1 MKINQVSVEQSFEV
15 FEPQADSNGAEIQN
29 QTVSGNSPVENEAP
43 SETSINEQTAIKNGI
58 DANLS
63 QALLLRNSAA
73 RLAVRQPP
81 DDEPL
86 PTTGTAPVNRS
97 EWLQDNRF
105 DGLLVGA
112 DGQTYPPGTNLQDIP
127 PILPDNGK
135 TPTNETL
142 IFVNGVAN
150 NLGEQVESMQ
160 RLANDSGARVLG
172 IHNATERGRDGWQA
186 LGDKLGIGRNAAS
199 RSLEDLVYR
208 EIKAGR
214 TVQVLG
220 HSQGAAIVARALTDV
235 KERLMDDDNMSRRSA
250 ERLLSRVKVETFGG
264 VAARYPDGPQYV
276 HYINMADGANIVG
289 LGPAVLPGGGFFSK
303 LFGGISRLL
312 PSLPGLPKPGLPFNG
327 GSGAV
332 YHRFWSTEANN
343 HNFKKVYSEHR
354 VPFEQARRGDFRH

>member
-1 MKINQVSVEQSFEV
+1 MKVSQVSVEQSFEV
-15 FEPQADSNGAEIQN
+15 FEPQADSGSAEIQN
-29 QTVSGNSPVENEAP
+29 NPAAENSPVQDEKP
-43 SETSINEQTAIKNGI
+43 SETAIDEQVAIKTGL
-58 DANLS
+58 DPALS
-63 QALLLRNSAA
+63 QELLLRSSAA
-73 RLAVRQPP
+73 RLAAKQPP

-86 PTTGTAPVNRS
+86 PITGTAAVNRS
-97 EWLQDNRF
+97 PWLQDNRF

-112 DGQTYPPGTNLQDIP
+112 DGQTYPPNIDLRDIP

-135 TPTNETL
+135 TPTDETL

-186 LGDKLGIGRNAAS
+186 LGDKLGIGRNPAS
-199 RSLEDLVYR
+199 RTLEDLVYR

-214 TVQVLG
+214 TVQVIG

-235 KERLMDDDNMSRRSA
+235 KEKLMDDDNLSRKSA

-264 VAARYPDGPQYV
+264 IAARYPDGPQYV
-276 HYINMADGANIVG
+276 HYINMADGANIAG

-303 LFGGISRLL
+303 LFGGISRVL
-312 PSLPGLPKPGLPFNG
+312 PGLPGLPKPPVPVNG
-327 GSGAV
+327 GRGAV

-354 VPFEQARRGDFRH
+354 VPFEQARRGDFRR